1 MPKRD
6 RGLSIAAMPA
16 REFIVDPAEIDCG
29 RVLADIEAIRRY
41 LPQRDA
47 MEQLTAI
54 VVDDIENH
62 ICVGYR
68 DITASEFWVSG
79 HMPGMP
85 IMPGVIMCECAAQV
99 LTYHIQRND
108 FSGAEVVGFGGL
120 DGVKFRGVV
129 KPGDR
134 LVMAIQVTKARRGR
148 MVAAKFQGFV
158 GESLVCE
165 GELAGVALPASVANS
180 SAVQS

>member
-1 MPKRD
+1 MPVKD
-6 RGLSIAAMPA
+6 YI
-16 REFIVDPAEIDCG
+16 IDPADIDCD
-29 RVLADIEAIRRY
+29 RVIADIATIRKY

-54 VVDDIENH
+54 VLDDVERHLCI
-62 ICVGYR
+62 GYR
-68 DITASEFWVSG
+68 DISLDEFWVRG

-85 IMPGVIMCECAAQV
+85 IMPGVIMCEIAAQV

-108 FSGAEVVGFGGL
+108 LSGADMVGFGGM

-134 LVMAIQVTKARRGR
+134 LVMAVQVTKHRRGR
-148 MVAAKFQGFV
+148 MVNCRFQGFV

-165 GELAGVALPASVANS
+165 GELAGVALPAAALPSNAS
-180 SAVQS
+180 S

>member
-1 MPKRD
+1 M
-6 RGLSIAAMPA
+6 AAK
-16 REFIVDPAEIDCG
+16 EFIIDPAELDCG
-29 RVLADIEAIRRY
+29 QVVATIDEIRRY
-41 LPQRDA
+41 LPQRHA

-54 VVDDIENH
+54 VRDDVEQH

-68 DITASEFWVSG
+68 DITPHEFWVSG

-85 IMPGVIMCECAAQV
+85 IMPGVIMCELAAQV

-108 FSGAEVVGFGGL
+108 LSGAEVVGFGGM

-134 LVMAIQVTKARRGR
+134 LVMMTQVTKHRRGR
-148 MVAAKFQGFV
+148 MVNCRFQGFV

-165 GELAGVALPASVANS
+165 GEISGVALPATVLPTNAATS
-180 SAVQS
+180 

>member
-1 MPKRD
+1 MPVK
-6 RGLSIAAMPA
+6 
-16 REFIVDPAEIDCG
+16 EFIVDPAEIDCTSIVAG
-29 RVLADIEAIRRY
+29 IGTIRQY
-41 LPQRDA
+41 LLQRDA

-54 VVDDIENH
+54 VRDDVEQH
-62 ICVGYR
+62 ICIGYR
-68 DITASEFWVSG
+68 DISPNEFWVSG

-85 IMPGVIMCECAAQV
+85 LLPGVLMCELAAQV

-108 FSGAEVVGFGGL
+108 LSGAEVVGFGGL

-134 LVMAIQVTKARRGR
+134 LVMVIQVTKHRRGR
-148 MVAAKFQGFV
+148 MVSCRFQGFV

-165 GELAGVALPASVANS
+165 GELAGVALPAALPTN
-180 SAVQS
+180 AAAPA

>member
-1 MPKRD
+1 
-6 RGLSIAAMPA
+6 MPA
-16 REFIVDPAEIDCG
+16 KEFIVDPAEIDCTS
-29 RVLADIEAIRRY
+29 VVADIGTIRQY
-41 LPQRDA
+41 LLQRDA

-54 VVDDIENH
+54 VRDDVEQH
-62 ICVGYR
+62 ICISYR
-68 DITASEFWVSG
+68 DISPNEFWVSG

-85 IMPGVIMCECAAQV
+85 LMPGVMMCEIAAQT

-108 FSGAEVVGFGGL
+108 LSGADVVGFGGM

-134 LVMAIQVTKARRGR
+134 LVMVIQVTKHRRGR
-148 MVAAKFQGFV
+148 MVNCRFQGFV

-165 GELAGVALPASVANS
+165 GELAGVALPSALPTNASAP
-180 SAVQS
+180 A